1 MPFAL
6 HGIPVSRGV
15 AIGRAHILAP
25 AALDVSHYLVDEDRL
40 DAEVERLRGARAAV
54 RAELVTLKRDLPR
67 DAPEEMGA
75 FLDVHA
81 MILDDEALSEEPEML
96 IRTRRYNAEWALT
109 TRLEELM
116 RQFDEI
122 EDEYLRERKADIEQ
136 VVERILKVLAGAPV
150 LAPAPVPALAPDG
163 EAAPGVIV
171 VAHDISP
178 ADMLLFR
185 HTVFHGFV
193 TDLGGRTSHTA
204 IVARSLDIPAAVGVK
219 SASELIRQDDWIII
233 DGDAGLVIVD
243 PSPIILEE
251 YRHRQ
256 SERAL
261 EKKRLQRLRH
271 TPAVTLDGLE
281 IELLANIEMAEDAG
295 AALAAGAVGVG
306 LFRSEFLFMNRRD
319 ALPGEDEQFAA
330 YRGAVE
336 AMHGL
341 PVTIRTIDIGA
352 DKPLDSRNDD
362 FETAPNPA
370 LGLRAIR
377 WSLSEPAMFLTQ
389 LRALLRASAFGPVRL
404 LIPMLAHASEID
416 QTLDLIAQAKR
427 QLDERGLPYDP
438 GVKVGAM
445 IEIPAAVLLLPLFLR
460 RMDFLSIGT
469 NDLIQ
474 YTLAIDRADNA
485 VAHLYDPC
493 HPAVLELVARTIR
506 EANRAGVPVA
516 VCGEMAGDPAMTRL
530 LLGMGLREFSMHPSQ
545 LLRVKQEVIHADC
558 ERLGPLVD
566 QVLSSYEP
574 DDLAVALQRVAQ
586 P

>member
-40 DAEVERLRGARAAV
+40 DAEVERLRSARAAV

-81 MILDDEALSEEPEML
+81 MILDDEALSREPEAL
-96 IRTRRYNAEWALT
+96 IRQRRYNAEWALT

-122 EDEYLRERKADIEQ
+122 EDEYLRERKADIQQ

-163 EAAPGVIV
+163 EPAPGVIV
-171 VAHDISP
+171 VAHDIGP
-178 ADMLLFR
+178 ADMLQFR
-185 HTVFHGFV
+185 QTVFHGFV

-243 PSPIILEE
+243 PSAIILEE

-271 TPAVTLDGLE
+271 TPSVTLDGLE
-281 IELLANIEMAEDAG
+281 IELLANIELAEDAT

-319 ALPGEDEQFAA
+319 AMPDEEEQFAA
-330 YRGAVE
+330 YRRAVE

-341 PVTIRTIDIGA
+341 PVTIRTIDVGA
-352 DKPLDSRNDD
+352 DKPLDLRGDD
-362 FETAPNPA
+362 FETALNPA

-377 WSLSEPAMFLTQ
+377 WSLSEPGMFLTQ

-416 QTLDLIAQAKR
+416 QTLDLIAQARR
-427 QLDERGLPYDP
+427 QLDERGQPYDP
-438 GVKVGAM
+438 SMKVGAM
-445 IEIPAAVLLLPLFLR
+445 IEIPAAVLLLPLFLK

-485 VAHLYDPC
+485 VAHLYDPL
-493 HPAVLELVARTIR
+493 HPAVLQLIARTIH

-530 LLGMGLREFSMHPSQ
+530 LLGMGLREFSMHPAQ

-558 ERLGPLVD
+558 ESLGPLVD
-566 QVLSSYEP
+566 RVLNCYEP
-574 DDLAVALQRVAQ
+574 EELAAALKQLSA
-586 P
+586 